1 MFIDDLII
9 HKKTIPEREPIYS
22 DFPPGLNPEII
33 DYLKQQGVHKL
44 YSHQAEMSKRAGKGE
59 NIVITTSTASGKTLS
74 FLLPVISEILNNPL
88 ARAIFVY
95 PTKALAADQYR
106 ALLPWID
113 YFGRSRIDAGVYDGD
128 TPQTERSRIRKQA
141 NIILTN
147 PDMLNGAMLP
157 NHSKYGF
164 DFIFSSLKYVVLDEL
179 HVYRGAFGSHMAN
192 VMRRMSRICRYY
204 HCAPQFLCSSAT
216 IANPVE
222 LAEKICGTKFACIDR
237 DGSGAAQREYCLIQP
252 PKITGKDQHYY
263 GQQSVVNVA
272 AEVLPELMERGENF
286 IAFAKSRRSVEVI
299 LKETRDHLEGGG
311 FLTAAGADRISG
323 YRGGYTPRERK
334 SIEQRMISGELL
346 GLVSTNALELGI
358 DIGKISSTV
367 LVGYPGTRASFWQ
380 QTGRAGRNSKNCT
393 NYLILDQLPMD
404 QYIALEPGWLFDGSS
419 ENAIVDPDNL
429 LIELAHIRAAAAELP
444 LSLDDTGVFP
454 DLGEV
459 IPVLLKMQEVRS
471 QSGRFAWS
479 GGQYPAGDFSL
490 RNIDRNRYQLL
501 NKETG
506 KTITEMDESQAFHEL
521 YEGAVYIHDGDFYQ
535 VVKMDLESKTVYAL
549 PFNGNYYTVPGNEI
563 NISIIHCCRE
573 QVWERSEV
581 HFGDIN
587 VADYVYMY
595 KKLQFHTQQNLGY
608 QQLACPLSKSYDTE
622 AVWLKLPQNV
632 VCAYRGFLQQDD
644 AGRYVRNNHFN
655 GLSFA
660 LKTAALMVTMTEQS
674 DIGVTVSTNAMEVSG
689 QTEDDVYL
697 YFYDC
702 YAGGLGFAEKIYEL
716 IPRVVEQAIRMVSG
730 CKCEDGC
737 AACIGDYKLDRKVV
751 LWGLRNLLEESELP
765 EGKKVVKWAD
775 AKWVNKEFRLSE
787 LPDRWKEF
795 CEKTRGNGE
804 TFASFFQT
812 VCRVEISGDTLKL
825 FLKDRFY
832 ADWANLPENRAGIR
846 NIIGFY
852 AEVPPLFRV
861 DIFAVPENKDET
873 GETQYRKEHAYG
885 IK

>member
-1 MFIDDLII
+1 MTIDDLII
-9 HKKTIPEREPIYS
+9 YQKTIPEREPVYT
-22 DFPPGLNPEII
+22 DFPAGLHPEITE
-33 DYLKQQGVHKL
+33 YLKKKEINAL
-44 YSHQAEMSKRAGKGE
+44 YSHQAEMFEQAGQGG

-74 FLLPVISEILNNPL
+74 FLLPVISEILKDPL
-88 ARAIFVY
+88 SRAIFVY

-106 ALLPWID
+106 ALVPWME
-113 YFGRSRIDAGVYDGD
+113 YFGRNRIDAGVYDGD

-164 DFIFSSLKYVVLDEL
+164 DFIFSNLKFVVLDEL

-192 VMRRMSRICRYY
+192 VMRRLLRICRYY
-204 HCAPQFLCSSAT
+204 RSVPQFLCSSAT

-222 LAEKICGTKFACIDR
+222 LAEKICGTEFTCIDR

-252 PKITGKDQHYY
+252 PKIKGENNHYY
-263 GQQSVVNVA
+263 GQKPIVNVA
-272 AEVLPELMERGENF
+272 AEVLPELLERGESF

-299 LKETRDHLEGGG
+299 LKETRDHLEGAG
-311 FLTAAGADRISG
+311 FLGSVGADRISG
-323 YRGGYTPRERK
+323 YRGGYTPHERK
-334 SIEQRMISGELL
+334 SIEQRMLKGELL

-358 DIGKISSTV
+358 DIGKISSTI

-380 QTGRAGRNSKNCT
+380 QTGRAGRSRKNCT
-393 NYLILDQLPMD
+393 NYLILDNLPMD
-404 QYIALEPGWLFDGSS
+404 QYIALEPGWLFEGSS

-471 QSGRFAWS
+471 QSGRFAWA

-490 RNIDRNRYQLL
+490 RNIDRNRYQLV

-506 KTITEMDESQAFHEL
+506 NPITEMDESQAFHEL

-535 VVKMDLESKTVYAL
+535 VVKMDQESKIVYAL
-549 PFNGNYYTVPGNEI
+549 PFGGNYYTVPGNEI
-563 NISIIHCCRE
+563 NIKIIHCRKE
-573 QVWERSEV
+573 QVWERSNIY
-581 HFGDIN
+581 FGDIN
-587 VADYVYMY
+587 LADYVYMY

-608 QQLACPLSKSYDTE
+608 QQLASPLKKSYDTE
-622 AVWLKLPQNV
+622 SAWIKLPENV
-632 VCAYRGFLQQDD
+632 VRAFRKLLQPDSS
-644 AGRYVRNNHFN
+644 GRYVRNNHFS

-660 LKTAALMVTMTEQS
+660 LKNAALMVTMTEQT

-702 YAGGLGFAEKIYEL
+702 YAGGLGFSEKIYDL
-716 IPRVVEQAIRMVSG
+716 IPKVVEQAICLVSG

-737 AACIGDYKLDRKVV
+737 AACVGDYKLDRKVV
-751 LWGLRNLLEESELP
+751 LWGLQNLLEESELP
-765 EGKKVVKWAD
+765 EGRKCVKWAD
-775 AKWVNKEFRLSE
+775 VKWINKEFRLSE
-787 LPDRWKEF
+787 FPERWEEF

-804 TFASFFQT
+804 NFASFFRT
-812 VCRVEISGDTLKL
+812 VCRVEVSGNTLQL

-832 ADWANLPENRAGIR
+832 ADWANMPENRTGIQ
-846 NIIGFY
+846 NLIEFY
-852 AEVPPLFRV
+852 VEVPSLFRV
-861 DIFAVPENKDET
+861 DIFAVTD
-873 GETQYRKEHAYG
+873 R
-885 IK
+885 